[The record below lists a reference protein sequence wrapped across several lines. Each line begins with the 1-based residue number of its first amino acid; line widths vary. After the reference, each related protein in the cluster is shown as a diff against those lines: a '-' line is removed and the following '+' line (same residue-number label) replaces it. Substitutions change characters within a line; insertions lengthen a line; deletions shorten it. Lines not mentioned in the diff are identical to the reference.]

1 MRRILVVGSSGAGKS
16 TLAGELARRLDLPL
30 IHLDRHYWRPGWTPP
45 DPVEFRAE
53 VAALAARPA
62 WVMDGNYAGTL
73 DLRLPR
79 ADALVL
85 CDPSRVLC
93 LIRVLRRRWLHRAT
107 PGAAGPGRATSRP
120 DLPDDCPERI
130 DLDLLRHAW
139 RYPRDSRP
147 RVLAAVAAYAPTIP
161 VHRLRHTRDVARFL
175 DRLT

>member
-30 IHLDRHYWRPGWTPP
+30 IHLDRHYWRPGWTAPAP
-45 DPVEFRAE
+45 ADFRAE
-53 VAALAARPA
+53 VASLAARPA

-79 ADALVL
+79 ADALML
-85 CDPSRVLC
+85 CDPSRILC
-93 LIRVLRRRWLHRAT
+93 LTRVLRRRWT
-107 PGAAGPGRATSRP
+107 GRAVSDPRA
-120 DLPDDCPERI
+120 DLPDGCPERI
-130 DLDLLRHAW
+130 DLDLLRHVW

-161 VHRLRHTRDVARFL
+161 VHRLRGPRDVARLL
-175 DRLT
+175 DRLA